1 MLPKIKYY
9 LIAALVLA
17 ACKPAD
23 KPRDQPAES
32 DITGLDLASQIE
44 AAAVPRSLPPID
56 PTVVFVQGPA
66 VKANGEQL
74 AVGMT
79 LSPGDLLRTGEDAS
93 AELAFGSLATLRLFP
108 SSELGLAAV
117 RSGGGPDADGRRVE
131 LRLVKGAVLAKVE
144 ALAGS
149 DEFTVLTAN
158 AAAGVRGTEFLVR
171 ADPGLTRVAVR
182 SGRVALLPKGALL
195 SGLLDGRDA
204 NPLAGAVVATAFALA
219 PSAGPGQ
226 ELRVGD
232 AALAA
237 AEAAYGALVL
247 AGESRAAL
255 GVVWEDQADPAPLL
269 APPGSQARQLLDT
282 AFAQSRPLPAGVD
295 AQRYLDQL
303 DRMRDPGAAL
313 PRLPAALPVELFAE
327 RRPAPAY
334 PGVLGNTRVSDRPIA
349 AGVTRYGDL
358 VLVVDA
364 GGRLHALDKQGRVL
378 WSAGQGVGAVTA
390 LDQAIALTEPEGLVL
405 VDGLAGAEQGR
416 WAFDT
421 RAGAPRYKALPVPEG
436 VAVATPQG
444 IAILRRENAQL
455 IREIP
460 IPGGIAAPLL
470 LADRA
475 LVGITGRGS
484 LVILDSGSSRVRAE
498 LPLGLAEDPLA
509 PRFSGGIIIAA
520 DRQGRIAAVSPAD
533 EKILWERR
541 LDVRLGAEPEAD
553 GERIYLWTA
562 DHFLRVL
569 SLEDGSDRGSPL
581 PGVDSP
587 PLLSRGRLYWGSGK
601 GTLVVAD
608 AATGGIFKKTA
619 IPDAPSVRPLL
630 IDGVLYVGTAGG
642 RVLRVDAGGL

>member
-23 KPRDQPAES
+23 RSAADKPAGS
-32 DITGLDLASQIE
+32 DLAGRIE
-44 AAAVPRSLPPID
+44 TAALVPATTPVD
-56 PTVVFVQGPA
+56 PQVTFVQGTV
-66 VKANGEQL
+66 VKANGEAP

-79 LSPGDLLRTGEDAS
+79 LGAGELLRTGADGS
-93 AELAFGSLATLRLFP
+93 VELAFGALATLRVFP
-108 SSELGLAAV
+108 SSELEIAAF
-117 RSGGGPDADGRRVE
+117 RSGGEPKGGGRRVE
-131 LRLVKGAVLAKVE
+131 LRLAKGAVLAKVE
-144 ALAGS
+144 ALAGR

-171 ADPGLTRVAVR
+171 AEPGLTRVAVR
-182 SGRVALLPKGALL
+182 AGRVALLPKGALL

-247 AGESRAAL
+247 VGESSSAV
-255 GVVWEDQADPAPLL
+255 GVVWEDLEDPAPLL
-269 APPGSQARQLLDT
+269 APPGSPARTRLEEAFRTLRALPSGRDSLL
-282 AFAQSRPLPAGVD
+282 
-295 AQRYLDQL
+295 YLDQL
-303 DRMRDPGAAL
+303 DRLRDPGAAQS
-313 PRLPAALPVELFAE
+313 RLPAALPVESFAQ
-327 RRPAPAY
+327 RRSAPVY
-334 PGVLGNTRVSDRPIA
+334 PGLLGNTRVSDRPIA

-358 VLVVDA
+358 VLVLDA
-364 GGRLHALDKQGRVL
+364 GGRLHALDKQGRLV
-378 WSAGQGVGAVTA
+378 WSAGRDVGAVTA

-405 VDGLAGAEQGR
+405 VDGLAGAERGR
-416 WAFDT
+416 WAFDA

-436 VAVATPQG
+436 VAVATPRG

-460 IPGGIAAPLL
+460 IPDGIAAPLV

-498 LPLGLAEDPLA
+498 LPLGLAAEPLA
-509 PRFSGGIIIAA
+509 PRFSEGLVIAA
-520 DRQGRIAAVSPAD
+520 DRSGRVAAVSLGD
-533 EKILWERR
+533 EKILWERT
-541 LDVRLGAEPEAD
+541 LEARLGADPETD
-553 GERIYLWTA
+553 GEWIYLWTA
-562 DHFLRVL
+562 DHFLRIL
-569 SLEDGSDRGSPL
+569 SLKDGGDRGSPL

-608 AATGGIFKKTA
+608 AATGVILKKTA